1 MGEPDPVAALRNIIA
16 RAFAI
21 SGGYLELNGLTSQ
34 SSGLDLYNDLGLDQ
48 MPMKIVVDRL
58 FAELQVR
65 GKLDDFARA
74 AFTHLCGSGDLR
86 AWVRDQ
92 HADWL
97 PDISEADFE
106 AARPGYESDR
116 QVRRVGVISVALQS
130 VSATALSLDA
140 GQRAL
145 AIRVV
150 DELDALSGYKRVHDL
165 LHDLQFRIVGELFRI
180 ADPPFPEDQRAA
192 SVSILADEMETARSE
207 IDQLTGEYD
216 ALRAADC
223 MPIVDAIVRV
233 RTLLVGPDRLDP
245 ITLTEA
251 QMTIRAM
258 LRQQMPRFDGQ
269 MVEAS
274 RAIPFEPFA
283 AMLRQLIPAGADVTV
298 AGSTAERLTSAADAI
313 GWLDRRLET
322 RRLVHK
328 LWQQIDV
335 ILMAIEEVLSGSGRG
350 MELAV
355 HWKNLRALFAQ
366 MAQTS
371 NDLQE
376 TDLLDSARPIDTA
389 AADRFSIV
397 DIALRQDFATFTRR
411 SRLRFRI
418 ADTALLK
425 DCQELSK
432 LRAPIETFV
441 R

>member
-1 MGEPDPVAALRNIIA
+1 MGEPESVVTLRNIIA

-21 SGGYLELNGLTSQ
+21 SGGYLELNALTNRSAD
-34 SSGLDLYNDLGLDQ
+34 LDLFHDLGLDQ
-48 MPMKIVVDRL
+48 MPMTIVVDRL

-65 GKLDDFARA
+65 DKLDAFARG
-74 AFTHLCGSGDLR
+74 AFTDLSGSADLR
-86 AWVRDQ
+86 AWVREE
-92 HADWL
+92 HSDWL
-97 PDISEADFE
+97 PDVSDADFE
-106 AARPGYESDR
+106 TARPAYENDR
-116 QVRRVGVISVALQS
+116 QVRRVGVIKAALQS
-130 VSATALSLDA
+130 VSPAAITLTPP
-140 GQRAL
+140 QRAL

-180 ADPPFPEDQRAA
+180 ADPSFPVEQRAA
-192 SVSILADEMETARSE
+192 SVSIQADEMETARSE

-216 ALRAADC
+216 ALGAADC
-223 MPIVDAIVRV
+223 APIIAAIDRV
-233 RTLLVGPDRLDP
+233 RALLIGPDRLDP
-245 ITLTEA
+245 IILTEA

-269 MVEAS
+269 MVDAS

-283 AMLRQLIPAGADVTV
+283 AMLRELIPAGDDITV
-298 AGSTAERLTSAADAI
+298 PGSTAERLTSAADAI

-335 ILMAIEEVLSGSGRG
+335 ILMAIEEVLAGSGRG
-350 MELAV
+350 MELTV
-355 HWKNLRALFAQ
+355 HWRNLRVLFAD

-376 TDLLDSARPIDTA
+376 TDLLDSAQPIDA
-389 AADRFSIV
+389 AAEGRFATV
-397 DIALRQDFATFTRR
+397 DDALRQNFATFTRR